1 MLAIFTFNEI
11 DLLDATNPSI
21 TLDEFYAFN
30 NLRKDFWYQIVRIND
45 QGFEQS
51 GWRYLGGELISI
63 CGNTH
68 DAMLVEND

>member
-30 NLRKDFWYQIVRIND
+30 NLRKDFWDQIVRIND
-45 QGFEQS
+45 QGFE
-51 GWRYLGGELISI
+51 
-63 CGNTH
+63 
-68 DAMLVEND
+68 